1 VGVMMKNNV
10 SGYLKETSV
19 ISYIRIARID
29 HWIKNVF
36 VVPGIIAAFVLD
48 PNVNKNIS
56 FNIIVGLISVCMVSS
71 SNYTINEI
79 VDAPYDKFHP
89 TKKYRPIPRG
99 MVNLKIA
106 YIQWLFLGIIG
117 VGFGSIVSYHY
128 SLVMFSMW
136 IMGCVYNLK
145 PIRSKDIPYIDILSE
160 AVNNPIRM
168 LAGWYI
174 VSRTLIPP
182 ASLVFSYWMIG
193 SYFMAIKRFAE
204 YKNIED
210 SIKIH
215 NYRKSLAYFSER
227 KLLLVIIF
235 FASASMLFF
244 GAFIMRYR
252 IELIATVPLIS
263 WVMAVYF
270 NLSFEK
276 DSAAQNPEKLYR
288 EPLLLIATVTCSVA
302 ILILMFVE
310 VQFLRDFFA
319 PTIPLQIKPY

>member
-1 VGVMMKNNV
+1 
-10 SGYLKETSV
+10 
-19 ISYIRIARID
+19 
-29 HWIKNVF
+29 
-36 VVPGIIAAFVLD
+36 
-48 PNVNKNIS
+48 
-56 FNIIVGLISVCMVSS
+56 
-71 SNYTINEI
+71 
-79 VDAPYDKFHP
+79 
-89 TKKYRPIPRG
+89 

-106 YIQWLFLGIIG
+106 YIQWLLLGMIG
-117 VGFGSIVSYHY
+117 VGLGSFISYHY
-128 SLVMFSMW
+128 FLVMFSLW

-174 VSRTLIPP
+174 VSSTSIPP
-182 ASLVFSYWMIG
+182 ASLILSYWMIG

-204 YKNIED
+204 YKNIGT
-210 SIKIH
+210 SIKIDT
-215 NYRKSLAYFSER
+215 YRKSLAYFSER

-270 NLSFEK
+270 NLSFEN

-288 EPLLLIATVTCSVA
+288 EPLLLIATIACSVA
-302 ILILMFVE
+302 ILILMFVDI
-310 VQFLRDFFA
+310 QFLRNLFS
-319 PTIPLQIKPY
+319 PTVPIQVQIKPY